1 MARRTRQDKFNI
13 EPCKSLTLLFSEKMK
28 SARIN
33 LRSSL
38 NEKEKNNGINEN
50 DDEETS
56 RRYFKDI

>member
-1 MARRTRQDKFNI
+1 
-13 EPCKSLTLLFSEKMK
+13 MK